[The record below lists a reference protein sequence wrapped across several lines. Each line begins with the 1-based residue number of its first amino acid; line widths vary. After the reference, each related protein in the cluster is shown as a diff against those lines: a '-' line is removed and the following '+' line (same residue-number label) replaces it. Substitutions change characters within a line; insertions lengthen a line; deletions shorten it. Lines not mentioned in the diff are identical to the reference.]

1 MFNWSKF
8 VFAGRQP
15 LRFQDDLVSS
25 SVGELSLA
33 LSLMTQESRGLE
45 GEPFEPD
52 SLYYVFLCIQKVC
65 PASFVL
71 CHLSHQF

>member
-1 MFNWSKF
+1 MS
-8 VFAGRQP
+8 VSAGRQP

-25 SVGELSLA
+25 SVGELNLA
-33 LSLMTQESRGLE
+33 LSLMTQEACGLE

-65 PASFVL
+65 
-71 CHLSHQF
+71 LSVFIFLFLLIMLDH